1 MSENTTNPR
10 VYLTETMTEAEAGVL
25 RKWLA
30 DKATASETRPVTV
43 NITDKTLAE
52 LAARTDDP
60 MLAPLRVV
68 WIPDTHT
75 KHNVA
80 VRLRD
85 ALAPRDP
92 LHPGR
97 GAQRRTLRTDPS
109 RCQVIEGEPAPLS
122 DLERRLEKSGG
133 GSLPEF
139 IRRQAALALERAE
152 LGLLGGQYKVSR
164 FVVDEITDT
173 RRFATEVMA
182 LADRLNI
189 AVAEVDRRA
198 REALEEMVATQS
210 RQAIAVWDRL
220 GRYFARAYKLDVDT
234 SRFEELRE
242 LNKEHSLVFL
252 PSHRSYLDPLV
263 LRPALI
269 ANGLPLNHVMG
280 GLNISFWPMG
290 SILKRSGTVFIRR
303 SIGNDEVYKWSMHE
317 YMRYLLTKRFNLE
330 WYIEGGRGRTGKLR
344 PPRFGLLTY
353 LTKAFQ
359 VSGASD
365 VYLVPVALSY
375 DQLYEV
381 GAMAAEALGA
391 EKTPEGLRWMVGYV
405 RAQGKRNGVAHV
417 TIGRPLSLADALS
430 QETDQRLAIQKAGIE
445 VCHRINEVT
454 PVTVSSLAMLAF
466 LGIEDRALTVR
477 ELTAILTPLFGY
489 ITARDL
495 PIAGDVEL
503 SDPRVIE
510 KALQT
515 HVDSG
520 VLERFDRGGEQVFYL
535 GKDQH
540 LVAAFYRNNTIHFL
554 VVRAIT
560 ELVLQA
566 AVEERFEDPIG
577 DGWAEAKRIRDL
589 LKFEFFFSDRD
600 TFEQE
605 MRTELT
611 LIDPEWETVMADD
624 KRTEHM
630 IESVR
635 PYLAHRVLQPF
646 LEAYQVVAD
655 QLVLAP
661 ISTSF
666 DEKSFV
672 SNCIDVAHQRRLR
685 QQIASNESVSGELF
699 ATALNLARN
708 RNLIEVDD
716 DGVRAR
722 RLAFAA
728 EIKVQVERLRHLRA
742 LAHARLD
749 QVAMPVPDAAAV
761 VTIPEANRAP
771 AANEE
776 VGL

>member
-1 MSENTTNPR
+1 M
-10 VYLTETMTEAEAGVL
+10 
-25 RKWLA
+25 
-30 DKATASETRPVTV
+30 
-43 NITDKTLAE
+43 
-52 LAARTDDP
+52 
-60 MLAPLRVV
+60 
-68 WIPDTHT
+68 
-75 KHNVA
+75 
-80 VRLRD
+80 
-85 ALAPRDP
+85 
-92 LHPGR
+92 
-97 GAQRRTLRTDPS
+97 
-109 RCQVIEGEPAPLS
+109 
-122 DLERRLEKSGG
+122 
-133 GSLPEF
+133 
-139 IRRQAALALERAE
+139 
-152 LGLLGGQYKVSR
+152 
-164 FVVDEITDT
+164 
-173 RRFATEVMA
+173 
-182 LADRLNI
+182 
-189 AVAEVDRRA
+189 
-198 REALEEMVATQS
+198 
-210 RQAIAVWDRL
+210 
-220 GRYFARAYKLDVDT
+220 
-234 SRFEELRE
+234 
-242 LNKEHSLVFL
+242 
-252 PSHRSYLDPLV
+252 
-263 LRPALI
+263 
-269 ANGLPLNHVMG
+269 
-280 GLNISFWPMG
+280 
-290 SILKRSGTVFIRR
+290 
-303 SIGNDEVYKWSMHE
+303 
-317 YMRYLLTKRFNLE
+317 
-330 WYIEGGRGRTGKLR
+330 
-344 PPRFGLLTY
+344 
-353 LTKAFQ
+353 
-359 VSGASD
+359 
-365 VYLVPVALSY
+365 
-375 DQLYEV
+375 
-381 GAMAAEALGA
+381 
-391 EKTPEGLRWMVGYV
+391 
-405 RAQGKRNGVAHV
+405 

-489 ITARDL
+489 ITARNL

-566 AVEERFEDPIG
+566 AVEERFEDPVG

-589 LKFEFFFSDRD
+589 MKFEFFFSDRD

-611 LIDPEWETVMADD
+611 LIDPEWETVMAAD

-630 IESVR
+630 IETVR

-666 DEKSFV
+666 DEKSFI

-728 EIKVQVERLRHLRA
+728 EIKVQVERLRHIRA